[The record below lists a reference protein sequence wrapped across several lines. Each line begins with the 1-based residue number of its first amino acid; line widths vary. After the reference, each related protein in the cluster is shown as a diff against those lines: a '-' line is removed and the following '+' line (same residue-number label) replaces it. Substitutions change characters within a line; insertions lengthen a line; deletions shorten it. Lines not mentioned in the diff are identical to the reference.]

1 MHDFHQV
8 QLHQLWTNYHELR
21 STFTQEAPWS
31 FRSSVHTLFY
41 PSALCSLNFILL
53 VLVSLLRFD
62 RTCVQLQTQ
71 LRLYF
76 SSVSASD
83 PICTL
88 ASIFKLVDTPCFTLV
103 RISTKIPLLA
113 STKIT
118 PLCFYLSLWL
128 YSDLRPLILCPNF
141 RTQLWQGHTT
151 QGEAEV
157 LSVMP

>member
-1 MHDFHQV
+1 MHDFCYV
-8 QLHQLWTNYHELR
+8 QLCQLRTNYHKLW

-31 FRSSVHTLFY
+31 FRSSVHISFY

-62 RTCVQLQTQ
+62 CTCVQLQTQ
-71 LRLYF
+71 LWLYF
-76 SSVSASD
+76 SSISASD
-83 PICTL
+83 PIRTL
-88 ASIFKLVDTPCFTLV
+88 ASVYKLIDTPCFTLV
-103 RISTKIPLLA
+103 WI

-128 YSDLRPLILCPNF
+128 YSDLWPPTLCPNF
-141 RTQLWQGHTT
+141 RTRLWQGRTT

-157 LSVMP
+157 LSVMS